1 MSRGWELWE
10 LKAAMQMGRSTD
22 DDQVFRI
29 TGARTSLTE
38 DVRGRQRRY
47 VISMLI
53 RTACVLLA
61 VALWNV
67 QRYVAIGAL
76 VGAVLLP
83 YFAVI
88 IANAG
93 RERAPGLPSTFDVLS
108 RHPADARPRRQ
119 RSAGQRSAGRRDGH
133 RLRHRRR
140 GPVGRLNKHR
150 MLTLRTQAGQRHS

>member
-1 MSRGWELWE
+1 
-10 LKAAMQMGRSTD
+10 MGRSTD
-22 DDQVFRI
+22 DKRVFRI

-47 VISMLI
+47 VISMLV
-53 RTACVLLA
+53 RTLCVLLA

-76 VGAVLLP
+76 VGGVLLP

-93 RERAPGLPSTFDVLS
+93 RERAPGLPSTFDVPATTPLMLG
-108 RHPADARPRRQ
+108 PGGTGPLGADAGTG
-119 RSAGQRSAGRRDGH
+119 AGPSSGI
-133 RLRHRRR
+133 
-140 GPVGRLNKHR
+140 GPEGP
-150 MLTLRTQAGQRHS
+150 TAA

>member
-1 MSRGWELWE
+1 MSRNTDG
-10 LKAAMQMGRSTD
+10 GR
-22 DDQVFRI
+22 VFRI

-61 VALWNV
+61 VVLWNV
-67 QRYVAIGAL
+67 QRYVAFGAL
-76 VGAVLLP
+76 AAGVLLP

-93 RERAPGLPSTFDVLS
+93 REKAPGLPSTFDV
-108 RHPADARPRRQ
+108 PADTPLMLGPGGTGGGGRVDSPARPEGHS
-119 RSAGQRSAGRRDGH
+119 SAS
-133 RLRHRRR
+133 
-140 GPVGRLNKHR
+140 
-150 MLTLRTQAGQRHS
+150 